1 MSEIEKAIKGY
12 LKTNLS
18 CDSVNEGM
26 NKLSKY
32 SLDKKIN
39 EELFIKS
46 FIEYCIK
53 YFLDEIIE
61 FQRNNKTDKIELSVE
76 EIFKL
81 SHQILIN
88 HEGNLENKKPYERI
102 LLLYKTFFFIELD
115 ENNETNDFTFYLNLP
130 KHLIKEEDYELY
142 MLNIGMIILNS
153 EDSLQ
158 LIEVLFS
165 LETPG
170 FLKNVILTCFEYIR
184 STKKTY

>member
-18 CDSVNEGM
+18 CDSINEGM

-76 EIFKL
+76 KIFKL

-102 LLLYKTFFFIELD
+102 LLLYKTFFL
-115 ENNETNDFTFYLNLP
+115 
-130 KHLIKEEDYELY
+130 
-142 MLNIGMIILNS
+142 
-153 EDSLQ
+153 
-158 LIEVLFS
+158 
-165 LETPG
+165 
-170 FLKNVILTCFEYIR
+170 
-184 STKKTY
+184 